1 VSLTLKASLTLEG
14 EIYCEVKLEYFWV
27 NKSGRS
33 RLRSTTKLPGRSGK
47 SVIDVAP
54 VPCWTLLRWP
64 AHVPGQSRRDQP
76 RINTDK
82 HE

>member
-27 NKSGRS
+27 NKSGQS

-47 SVIDVAP
+47 SVIDVAS
-54 VPCWTLLRWP
+54 VPCWTLLTMEVRVSACP
-64 AHVPGQSRRDQP
+64 
-76 RINTDK
+76 
-82 HE
+82 